1 MPAISVI
8 VPVLNEERCLPALLD
23 DVAAQSPDEIIVV
36 DGGSTDG
43 TLQAIGDDVVVL
55 RSRRGR
61 AAQMNAGARR
71 ATGEILLFLHAD
83 ARLGPG
89 ALAAVG
95 RAMSDP
101 AVVGGAFDIRYDGD
115 DLAARVFTRVNR
127 VRGRCG
133 ILYGDAGL
141 FCRRQQFVEMG
152 GYRDWPI
159 MEDYEFARRLWTS
172 GNMALLDEPIGISDR
187 RWRRSGV
194 LRTLCSWAAI
204 QTLYYAR
211 VPPER
216 LARLYPHIR

>member
-1 MPAISVI
+1 
-8 VPVLNEERCLPALLD
+8 
-23 DVAAQSPDEIIVV
+23 
-36 DGGSTDG
+36 
-43 TLQAIGDDVVVL
+43 
-55 RSRRGR
+55 
-61 AAQMNAGARR
+61 
-71 ATGEILLFLHAD
+71 
-83 ARLGPG
+83 
-89 ALAAVG
+89 
-95 RAMSDP
+95 
-101 AVVGGAFDIRYDGD
+101 
-115 DLAARVFTRVNR
+115 
-127 VRGRCG
+127 
-133 ILYGDAGL
+133 
-141 FCRRQQFVEMG
+141 MG